1 MAVTGIGNGYNNA
14 YENTYVSQKNE
25 EVKRSE
31 TKETS
36 SAQTGKAKSA
46 ANNGVSDY
54 YSYLAKSMIV
64 LRMEMSQFQV
74 HI

>member
-1 MAVTGIGNGYNNA
+1 MAITGIGNSYNNV

-25 EVKRSE
+25 EVKRLE
-31 TKETS
+31 TKETRLHR
-36 SAQTGKAKSA
+36 QEKQRVQQA
-46 ANNGVSDY
+46 AVCQITIPILQKN
-54 YSYLAKSMIV
+54 MIV